1 MHKKTIVRWP
11 KLVAVVLVLTL
22 GFALLFTQQVDAS
35 SANPEP
41 VCVSNSCTQIFEF
54 RPEPYVWG
62 APSGATNLRFELY
75 GAQGGQGARTF
86 GLGGFGGK
94 LVGQF
99 IEVPRE
105 LLVLVGGAGLR
116 GSAAEGGFNG
126 GGDAGSG
133 HGDEGSGG
141 GATDLRI
148 SESLE
153 TRVAVAGGGGGSGG
167 LNWDGAGLGGFGGS
181 RVGGRGGW
189 GQAGPGTGGNQNFG
203 GEAGQTNGGS
213 AAAVGAFGSGG
224 RGGSS
229 RFAGGGGG
237 GGGFHGGGGGG
248 SDIDSSGQNGGGG
261 GGGSSFANPDMT
273 LNVVHELGV
282 QVGPGRATL
291 TYELPAASPVYS
303 SDASTDASADA
314 SADASTDTTTDAAT
328 DKTADVTSDVAADA
342 EVVPGDPAEPSPES
356 SPEPSLAPNPEPR
369 PQIPIASAPEPIAA
383 EPVDLELLEPEVE
396 QAGPLVAEELDNDS
410 PPMPKQPNSLP
421 APASIPQEIAAPTGF
436 QSEQALPTQVGP
448 EKQPLEDPELVQ
460 EFEPQHLLFGVSV
473 LCLAIG
479 VFRAVGLVRR
489 NRRAS
494 ARIFL
499 RLS

>member
-1 MHKKTIVRWP
+1 MAW
-11 KLVAVVLVLTL
+11 ALVLTL
-22 GFALLFTQQVDAS
+22 GLALLVAQQVRATPDS
-35 SANPEP
+35 PEP
-41 VCVSNSCTQIFEF
+41 VCVSNTCTQIFEF
-54 RPEPYVWG
+54 RPEPYAWV
-62 APSGATNLRFELY
+62 APAGATNLRFELY

-99 IEVPRE
+99 IEVPQK

-141 GATDLRI
+141 GATDLRLTD
-148 SESLE
+148 SLE
-153 TRVAVAGGGGGSGG
+153 TRIAVAGGGGGSGG

-189 GQAGPGTGGNQNFG
+189 GQAGPGTGGNQNIG

-273 LNVVHELGV
+273 LNVVHELGL

-291 TYELPAASPVYS
+291 TYELPAARPVYS
-303 SDASTDASADA
+303 SDASTDASTDAPADA
-314 SADASTDTTTDAAT
+314 TTDTTTDAAT
-328 DKTADVTSDVAADA
+328 DKTADDAASDA
-342 EVVPGDPAEPSPES
+342 EVVPGDPAEP

-383 EPVDLELLEPEVE
+383 EPISSEPIAAEPIAAEPIDLELLEPEVE
-396 QAGPLVAEELDNDS
+396 QASPLVAEELDNDS
-410 PPMPKQPNSLP
+410 PPMPKEPNSLP

-436 QSEQALPTQVGP
+436 QSEQALPTQVRV
-448 EKQPLEDPELVQ
+448 EKLPLQHRELVQ
-460 EFEPQHLLFGVSV
+460 EFEPQHLLFGVSI

-479 VFRAVGLVRR
+479 VFRAVGLVRQ

-494 ARIFL
+494 ARVFL